1 MEESESYKIAFKRAK
16 NLLDDNTFSKLL
28 GTKLTRIIVERE
40 SDIPP
45 VILSR
50 CSVSWNKN
58 ELAYKCK
65 DCQTD
70 NSCVVC
76 VDCFK
81 NADHK
86 GHDCNTIKYSHQLA
100 TTLKLNFLG
109 NLNRSANI
117 NSRRMLRLW
126 RSRSME
132 RVRIL

>member
-70 NSCVVC
+70 NSCVVY

-86 GHDCNTIKYSHQLA
+86 GHDCNTI
-100 TTLKLNFLG
+100 
-109 NLNRSANI
+109 
-117 NSRRMLRLW
+117 
-126 RSRSME
+126 
-132 RVRIL
+132 